1 MKRIKQ
7 TILML
12 AMVLGIGLL
21 APVSV
26 GAVNVIG
33 DQCADNPDSAICGDQ
48 NADPA
53 VLIKTIV
60 NVLLFII
67 GLISVIMIIVGG
79 FMYTTSAG
87 DSGQVTKAKN
97 TILFAVVGLVVAF
110 LAFAIV
116 NYVVNLF

>member
-7 TILML
+7 TILAL
-12 AMVLGIGLL
+12 ALVLGMGFL

-33 DQCADNPDSAICGDQ
+33 DQCANNPDSAICGDQ

-67 GLISVIMIIVGG
+67 GLISVIMIIIGG

-97 TILFAVVGLVVAF
+97 TLLYAVIGLVVAF